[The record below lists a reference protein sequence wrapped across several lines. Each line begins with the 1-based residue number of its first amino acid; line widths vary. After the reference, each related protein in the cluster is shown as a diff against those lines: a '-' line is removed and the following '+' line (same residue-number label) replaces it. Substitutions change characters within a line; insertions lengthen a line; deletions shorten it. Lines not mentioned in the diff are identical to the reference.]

1 MKYAINT
8 EALTL
13 FINGKN
19 IRVEKTDKR
28 YPKLLKVF
36 QLPKEE
42 QEAEALNIINAVVK
56 ADKVIEE
63 TEGFDIQGEEIFYKG
78 EKLPKAFSDKV
89 LSIIRDGLPLEHFE
103 RFWENLEKNPSAQS
117 VKELTEFL
125 DYKELPITEDG
136 HFLAYKGVQSDYYSV
151 HGNLSTKVLQGKVNS
166 TGQIYNGVGEV
177 IEVRRRDVDDNRN
190 VHCSSG
196 LHGGSLSYSKG
207 FANKIIVIKIN
218 PADVVS
224 VPSDCDCQK
233 VRVCKYEVVAD
244 FVAEIESSVVDED
257 GEETVVPQLSKERA
271 ELIERISRYL
281 DNKSDQ
287 GVDEVTVRQI
297 QNSFSPGWVTRQE
310 VLDALQELGVYF
322 YDEDGVTYVE
332 VG

>member
-42 QEAEALNIINAVVK
+42 QEAEALNIVNAVVK
-56 ADKVIEE
+56 AEKVIEE

-103 RFWENLEKNPSAQS
+103 RFWENLEKNPSSKS
-117 VKELTEFL
+117 VEELTQFL

-136 HFLAYKGVQSDYYSV
+136 HFLAYKGVNFDYYSV
-151 HGNLSTKVLQGKVNS
+151 HGNTSTKVVQGTVNDS
-166 TGQIYNGVGEV
+166 GQIHNGIGEV
-177 IEVRRRDVDDNRN
+177 IEVRRRDVDDDREK
-190 VHCSSG
+190 HCSHG
-196 LHGGSLSYSKG
+196 LHAGSLAYARG
-207 FANKIIVIKIN
+207 FAPKLIVVKIN

-257 GEETVVPQLSKERA
+257 GEETVVPQLSKER
-271 ELIERISRYL
+271 EEFIERISRYL

-297 QNSFSPGWVTRQE
+297 QNSFSPGWATKQQ
-310 VLDALQELGVYF
+310 VLDALQELCVYF
-322 YDEDGVTYVE
+322 YDEDGVTYVG
-332 VG
+332 VA